1 MLYVC
6 MLLLVIS
13 GSAVCHSCLQML
25 LLLVVV
31 LSMQCAFGV
40 SLTVNDTGEGYLADG
55 DDMRSSPTSPTGD
68 DRLSGMLSPSDH
80 LDGRNAD
87 TRILPFLL
95 SYLV

>member
-1 MLYVC
+1 
-6 MLLLVIS
+6 
-13 GSAVCHSCLQML
+13 ML

-55 DDMRSSPTSPTGD
+55 DDRRSSPTSPTGD
-68 DRLSGMLSPSDH
+68 DRLSGVLSPSDH

-87 TRILPFLL
+87 TRMLPFQSDLPFLL